1 MLPAALCLTLP
12 IVMEA
17 FMLGQQGRLN
27 IRWFSGVF
35 LCTALVG
42 LIFFLGTSIGAEAKT
57 GDAVMVPESFSSL
70 AEMASPAVVNVRTE
84 KTVQGSSRS
93 LRQFHQNP
101 FGNDDRFNDF
111 FEKFFGE
118 QLPKD
123 HKERSLGSGFIIDK
137 DGFIVTNNHVI
148 ENADM
153 IKVKMKDGKEF
164 NAEIIG
170 KDPSTDLALIK
181 VPSGN
186 NLPVIAF
193 GDSNNLKVGQ
203 WVVAIGSPFGLE
215 QTVTA
220 GILSAK
226 GRVIGSGPYDNFL
239 QTDASINPGNSGGP
253 LIDMQGKVVGINT
266 AIIASGQGIGFAIPI
281 NLASGIIEQLK
292 NKGEVTRGWLGVV
305 ISDINDDVAEYY
317 GVKDKK
323 GAMVMEVVKGDPA
336 DLAGIQAN
344 DIILEVNDQKV
355 ETSRDLTNIIAGIS
369 VGEKVKIQVL
379 RNNKKQ
385 TFTVEISKRPEE
397 SKLATKTPEK
407 GREDEIGIRVA
418 NLTPEI
424 AHRLNLSPSDGVL
437 VERIEPGSKAAE
449 AGVQAGDVIKEIN
462 HHAIKSI
469 QDYSSQISKLK
480 KNDVIQIFI
489 WRMNAG
495 FVVVKITK

>member
-1 MLPAALCLTLP
+1 M
-12 IVMEA
+12 VMEA
-17 FMLGQQGRLN
+17 IMFGQHGN
-27 IRWFSGVF
+27 FSRRRF
-35 LCTALVG
+35 SD
-42 LIFFLGTSIGAEAKT
+42 FFLGTVLIGLVFILGMFCAEAKT
-57 GDAVMVPESFSSL
+57 GDVVMVPESFSSL
-70 AEMASPAVVNVRTE
+70 AEMVSPAVVNVRTE
-84 KTVQGSSRS
+84 KTVQGGGRVY
-93 LRQFHQNP
+93 RHFNQNP

-118 QLPKD
+118 QPQKD
-123 HKERSLGSGFIIDK
+123 LKERSLGSGFIIDK

-148 ENADM
+148 ENADK
-153 IKVKMKDGKEF
+153 IKVKLKDGKEY

-170 KDPSTDLALIK
+170 RDPSTDLALIK

-193 GDSNNLKVGQ
+193 GDSNSLKVGQ

-215 QTVTA
+215 QTITA

-253 LIDMQGKVVGINT
+253 LIDMQGQVVGINT
-266 AIIASGQGIGFAIPI
+266 AIVASGQGIGFAIPI
-281 NLASGIIEQLK
+281 NLARGIVEQLK

-305 ISDINDDVAEYY
+305 ISDINEDVAEYY
-317 GVKDKK
+317 GVQEKK

-344 DIILEVNDQKV
+344 DIILEINDRKV
-355 ETSRDLTNIIAGIS
+355 ETSRDLTSMVAGIS
-369 VGEKVKIQVL
+369 VGEKVKILVL

-385 TFTVEISKRPEE
+385 TFTVDIAKRPEE
-397 SKLATKTPEK
+397 NKMASKSPEK
-407 GREDEIGIRVA
+407 GREDDLGIRVT

-424 AHRLNLSPSDGVL
+424 AQRLNLSPTEGVL
-437 VERIEPGSKAAE
+437 VERIEPGGKAAE

-462 HHAIKSI
+462 HHAIRSV
-469 QDYSSQISKLK
+469 QDYSSLVSKLK
-480 KNDVIQIFI
+480 KNDAVQMFI

-495 FVVVKITK
+495 FVVVKLTK

>member
-1 MLPAALCLTLP
+1 
-12 IVMEA
+12 
-17 FMLGQQGRLN
+17 MLGQYGIFNR
-27 IRWFSGVF
+27 RHSSSGFLLGTVLIGLVF
-35 LCTALVG
+35 L
-42 LIFFLGTSIGAEAKT
+42 LGISGFTEAKT
-57 GDAVMVPESFSSL
+57 GDVAMVPESFSSL
-70 AEMASPAVVNVRTE
+70 AEMVSPAVVNVRTE
-84 KTVQGSSRS
+84 KTIQAGGRAY
-93 LRQFHQNP
+93 RHFNQNP

-137 DGFIVTNNHVI
+137 DGFIVTNNHVV
-148 ENADM
+148 ENADK
-153 IKVKMKDGKEF
+153 IKVKLKDGKEYI
-164 NAEIIG
+164 AEIIG
-170 KDPSTDLALIK
+170 RDTSTDLALIK

-186 NLPVIAF
+186 NLPVLAF
-193 GDSNNLKVGQ
+193 GDSNDLKVGQ

-292 NKGEVTRGWLGVV
+292 SKGEVTRGWLGVV

-344 DIILEVNDQKV
+344 DIILEVNDHKV
-355 ETSRDLTNIIAGIS
+355 ETSRDLTSMVANIS
-369 VGEKVKIQVL
+369 VGEKVKILVL
-379 RNNKKQ
+379 RNNKKL
-385 TFTVEISKRPEE
+385 TVTVEVAKRPEE
-397 SKLATKTPEK
+397 SKLASKSSEK
-407 GREDEIGIRVA
+407 GHEDELGIRVT

-424 AHRLNLSPSDGVL
+424 AQRMNLSPTDGVL
-437 VERIEPGSKAAE
+437 VERIESGSKAE
-449 AGVQAGDVIKEIN
+449 ESGVQAGDVIKEIN
-462 HHAIKSI
+462 HQAIKSV

-480 KNDVIQIFI
+480 KNDAIQMFI

-495 FVVVKITK
+495 FVVVKLTK

>member
-1 MLPAALCLTLP
+1 M
-12 IVMEA
+12 
-17 FMLGQQGRLN
+17 FGQHGS
-27 IRWFSGVF
+27 FSRRHF
-35 LCTALVG
+35 SD
-42 LIFFLGTSIGAEAKT
+42 FFLGTVLIGLFLFLGMFCAEAKT
-57 GDAVMVPESFSSL
+57 GDVVMVPESFSSL
-70 AEMASPAVVNVRTE
+70 AEMVSPAVVNVRTE
-84 KTVQGSSRS
+84 KTVQGGGRVY
-93 LRQFHQNP
+93 RHFNQNP
-101 FGNDDRFNDF
+101 FGNDERFNDF

-118 QLPKD
+118 QPQKD
-123 HKERSLGSGFIIDK
+123 FKERSLGSGFIIDK

-148 ENADM
+148 ENADK
-153 IKVKMKDGKEF
+153 IKVKLKDGKEY

-170 KDPSTDLALIK
+170 RDPSTDLALIK

-193 GDSNNLKVGQ
+193 GDSNSLKVGQ

-215 QTVTA
+215 QTITA

-253 LIDMQGKVVGINT
+253 LIDMQGQVVGINT

-281 NLASGIIEQLK
+281 NLARGIVEQLK

-305 ISDINDDVAEYY
+305 ISDINEDVAEYY
-317 GVKDKK
+317 GVQEKK

-344 DIILEVNDQKV
+344 DIILEINDRKV
-355 ETSRDLTNIIAGIS
+355 ETSRDLTTIVAGIS
-369 VGEKVKIQVL
+369 VGEKVKILVL

-385 TFTVEISKRPEE
+385 TFTVDIAKRPEE
-397 SKLATKTPEK
+397 NKMASKSHEK
-407 GREDEIGIRVA
+407 GREDDLGLRVT

-424 AHRLNLSPSDGVL
+424 AQRLNLSPTEGVL
-437 VERIEPGSKAAE
+437 VERIEPGGKAAE
-449 AGVQAGDVIKEIN
+449 AGIQAGDVIKEIN
-462 HHAIKSI
+462 HHAIRSV
-469 QDYSSQISKLK
+469 QDYSSLVSKLK
-480 KNDVIQIFI
+480 KNDAMQMFI

-495 FVVVKITK
+495 FVVVKLTK